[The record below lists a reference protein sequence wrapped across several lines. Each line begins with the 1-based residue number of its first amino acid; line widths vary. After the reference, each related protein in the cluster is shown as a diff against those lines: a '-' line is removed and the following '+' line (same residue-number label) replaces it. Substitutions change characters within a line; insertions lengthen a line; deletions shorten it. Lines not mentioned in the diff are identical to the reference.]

1 MNATRIALFTG
12 AVAMAA
18 AGAAHSAAHSAPPA
32 IKFDLSGHINITYM
46 NADDGNTSEN
56 FIVDNGA
63 SQTRMR
69 VKGSGDI
76 GGGLKAGGV
85 VEFGI
90 SALDGSGSVTLANR
104 NTGANEINLRHTYVF
119 FGGDFGTVTVGKT
132 DGAADGASE
141 HDFSGTSLTAGFSA
155 ADIGGG
161 VLFQNNGSNLIFD
174 TDGDNDTDGLNN
186 TVTPAT
192 SNGSDTIS
200 VGNAYGLNDFEGR
213 HNLIRYTSPTFG
225 GGMTAGVSY
234 GHKDNE
240 DVIDLGINGN
250 FKLAG
255 GDLKAGIGYS
265 DQSVVGDDTQIAGSV
280 AFKMPSGFNMA
291 VRYDDRDNNNRNTST
306 YNIKLGYIV
315 GPHSMSIGYGEASD
329 RVADGVDAS
338 VLSLGYHYDL
348 ATNVELYA
356 GYNNFSLDGVTADDV
371 RIIAAGTRV
380 KF

>member
-32 IKFDLSGHINITYM
+32 VNFDLSGHINITYM
-46 NADDGNTSEN
+46 NADDGNSSEN
-56 FIVDNGA
+56 YIVDNDA

-76 GGGLKAGGV
+76 GGGLTAGGM

-90 SALDGSGSVTLANR
+90 SALTGSSAVSIINRDGNA
-104 NTGANEINLRHTYVF
+104 TGINLRYTYIF
-119 FGGDFGTVTVGKT
+119 FGGDFGTITVGNT

-161 VLFQNNGSNLIFD
+161 IQFQ
-174 TDGDNDTDGLNN
+174 
-186 TVTPAT
+186 
-192 SNGSDTIS
+192 SNGAGLTSGTDAA
-200 VGNAYGLNDFEGR
+200 GNPNPLTVSRAYGINDFEGR
-213 HNLIRYTSPTFG
+213 HSVIRYNSPVFG
-225 GGMTAGVSY
+225 GGMSAGLSY
-234 GHKDNE
+234 GHKDDV
-240 DVIDLGINGN
+240 DVIDLGFNGD
-250 FKLAG
+250 FKLG
-255 GDLKAGIGYS
+255 EGDLKAGIGYS
-265 DQSVVGDDTQIAGSV
+265 DQKITGDDTQIAGSV
-280 AFKMPSGFNMA
+280 AFKMPSGFNVA
-291 VRYDDRDNNNRNTST
+291 ARYDQRDANNVDSST

-329 RVADGVDAS
+329 RQAEGVDGS
-338 VLSLGYHYDL
+338 VLSLGYHYDMF
-348 ATNVELYA
+348 TNVELYA
-356 GYNNFSLDGVTADDV
+356 GYNNFSLDRTTGGDADDV
-371 RIIAAGTRV
+371 RVLAAGTRI

>member
-90 SALDGSGSVTLANR
+90 SALNGSGSVTLANR
-104 NTGANEINLRHTYVF
+104 NTTPNEINLRHTYVF

-155 ADIGGG
+155 ADIGGA
-161 VLFQNNGSNLIFD
+161 VEFQNNGAGTGI
-174 TDGDNDTDGLNN
+174 T
-186 TVTPAT
+186 
-192 SNGSDTIS
+192 

-234 GHKDNE
+234 GHKENE
-240 DVIDLGINGN
+240 DVIDLGINGD

-265 DQSVVGDDTQIAGSV
+265 DQSVVGDDTHIAGSV
-280 AFKMPSGFNMA
+280 AYKMPSGFNMA
-291 VRYDDRDNNNRNTST
+291 VRYDDRDAGGRDRST

-315 GPHSMSIGYGEASD
+315 GPHAMSIGYGEASD
-329 RVADGVDAS
+329 RADTGVDGS

-356 GYNNFSLDGVTADDV
+356 GYNNFSVDGVTADDV